1 MEENEFSTTWEE
13 KFAEIICDGGHTVF
27 FERFLLATDI
37 KSLVIISP
45 WISTLPNENIR
56 LEDIIFTIKKHKI
69 HTTVIMRDP
78 KRERLNIE
86 ATKLFRQ
93 CRHNIDLYF
102 NNELHAKVYVCKCTP
117 FGFALIGSANLSGR
131 ATRAHEIGVFIEG
144 KGYGKEIVEEL
155 DLLGKVDLLNRAGTY
170 RDPESKRIGFL

>member
-1 MEENEFSTTWEE
+1 MEGNDFSATWEE
-13 KFAEIICDGGHTVF
+13 KFAKIIYEGGHTVF
-27 FERFLLATDI
+27 FERFLLAIDI

-78 KRERLNIE
+78 ERERLNIE

-93 CRHNIDLYF
+93 YHHNIDLYF
-102 NNELHAKVYVCKCTP
+102 NNELHAKVYVCKCAP
-117 FGFALIGSANLSGR
+117 FGFALLGSANLSGR
-131 ATRAHEIGVFIEG
+131 ATRAHEIGVLIEG

-155 DLLGKVDLLNRAGTY
+155 DLLGKEDLLNRAGTY
-170 RDPESKRIGFL
+170 RDPESKKRGFL

>member
-13 KFAEIICDGGHTVF
+13 KFAKIIYEGGHTVF
-27 FERFLLATDI
+27 FERFHLATDI

-45 WISTLPNENIR
+45 WISILPNENIK
-56 LEDIIFTIKKHKI
+56 LEDIIFTIKKYKI
-69 HTTVIMRDP
+69 PTTVIMRDP
-78 KRERLNIE
+78 ERERLNIE

-93 CRHNIDLYF
+93 CHHNIDLYF

-131 ATRAHEIGVFIEG
+131 ATRAYEIGVLIEG

-155 DLLGKVDLLNRAGTY
+155 DILGKEDIINRAGTY
-170 RDPESKRIGFL
+170 RDPKSKMIEFL